1 MKDTKS
7 LLLILVSFLLF
18 VVSFTLLWTWGYRFY
33 IKSPTEKITTGTVHE
48 TQPLSITG
56 TRDSL
61 RTVYSAAVRNLDNR
75 FDSTWKN
82 ADSLKDRLD
91 LRLGEFYRL
100 RKEIEVLLK
109 NQGSEIDLNL
119 ASHKIMELQQR
130 VKDLLNKNL
139 DVEYENKKLAT
150 ALDQLKMSGNNPV
163 VIQQPASYNNRVAEE
178 KNKPEEFFTISDLRL
193 TAMMNNADKEVE
205 TYLAQETEKLV
216 GSFFIRNNAG
226 LKSDAEL
233 VIVVLQPD
241 GGVMK
246 NSAWESGTFFT
257 ADGRKVYSCKLQLD
271 DKAGEVKRLAFSLNA
286 DKYQKG
292 NYTLQV
298 YHKGMLI
305 GKLQKILS

>member
-48 TQPLSITG
+48 IHPLSVTG

-61 RTVYSAAVRNLDNR
+61 RTVYAAAVRNLDNR
-75 FDSTWKN
+75 FDSAWKN

-100 RKEIEVLLK
+100 RKEIEMLLK

-150 ALDQLKMSGNNPV
+150 ALDQLKMNGNNPV
-163 VIQQPASYNNRVAEE
+163 VIQQPASYNNRVVEE

-205 TYLAQETEKLV
+205 TYLVLTQL
-216 GSFFIRNNAG
+216 FFI
-226 LKSDAEL
+226 
-233 VIVVLQPD
+233 
-241 GGVMK
+241 
-246 NSAWESGTFFT
+246 
-257 ADGRKVYSCKLQLD
+257 
-271 DKAGEVKRLAFSLNA
+271 
-286 DKYQKG
+286 
-292 NYTLQV
+292 
-298 YHKGMLI
+298 
-305 GKLQKILS
+305 